1 MVGTAKG
8 RPVGVVPGRGA
19 PGMSGRALV
28 ADGMVADGMV
38 AALKMGPPGMVAVS
52 RCAVRQAAPGM
63 RSVQAVG
70 GNVVPLSGAAVMGSA
85 LTEIALPEEMLLV
98 IGSTEPAAAQ
108 IGPSLAI
115 GPVWSAVVRRLAH
128 RREVPLSADPR
139 NGGRLIVVLAAVPL
153 AVLLG
158 ALALRGL
165 GLAGPMGP
173 GPIVASLMPPVL
185 KAAVTDQVQGPGH

>member
-8 RPVGVVPGRGA
+8 RPVGVVPGRVA
-19 PGMSGRALV
+19 PGMSGRAL
-28 ADGMVADGMV
+28 VADGMV

-115 GPVWSAVVRRLAH
+115 GPV
-128 RREVPLSADPR
+128 
-139 NGGRLIVVLAAVPL
+139 
-153 AVLLG
+153 
-158 ALALRGL
+158 
-165 GLAGPMGP
+165 
-173 GPIVASLMPPVL
+173 
-185 KAAVTDQVQGPGH
+185 

>member
-8 RPVGVVPGRGA
+8 RPVGVVPGRVA
-19 PGMSGRALV
+19 PGMSGRAL
-28 ADGMVADGMV
+28 VADGMV

-70 GNVVPLSGAAVMGSA
+70 GNVVPLSGAAAMGSA

>member
-8 RPVGVVPGRGA
+8 RPVGVVPGRVA
-19 PGMSGRALV
+19 PGMSGRAL
-28 ADGMVADGMV
+28 VADGMV

-85 LTEIALPEEMLLV
+85 LTEIALPEEMLLLV